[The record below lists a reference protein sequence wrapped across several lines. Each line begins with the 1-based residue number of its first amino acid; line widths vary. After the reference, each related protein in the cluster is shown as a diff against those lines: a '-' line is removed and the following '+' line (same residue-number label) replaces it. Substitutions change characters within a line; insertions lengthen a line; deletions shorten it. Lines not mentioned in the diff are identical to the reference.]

1 MTKVTI
7 LCEDID
13 QERFIREYLKCRG
26 FSDRDIIPF
35 PNTKGLKVKNNNA
48 SILADYPKILTS
60 YRSRKN
66 SQDIAVVVMIDADD
80 KTVAERIRSFN
91 IAVNKEKGERN
102 KDMRLPNEKIAIFVP
117 ARNIETWF
125 SYINGKNVNEEDDY
139 KNKTLNITERITLAK
154 ASAEKLALD
163 LCPQGLDE
171 NAPASLHHACNELRR
186 LQLD

>member
-26 FSDRDIIPF
+26 FLDRDIIPF

-91 IAVNKEKGERN
+91 IAVNKEEGERN
-102 KDMRLPNEKIAIFVP
+102 KNMRLPNEKIAIFVP
-117 ARNIETWF
+117 AINIETWF

-139 KNKTLNITERITLAK
+139 KNKTLNTADRITLAK
-154 ASAEKLALD
+154 ASAEKLASD
-163 LCPQGLDE
+163 FCPQGLDK
-171 NAPASLHHACNELRR
+171 NAPSSLHHACNELQR